1 MKERLYRWQ
10 AYMEEGEMEDRSTDI
25 TICHRNLVPP
35 PLVVPIGARRDA
47 QVSRARKA
55 SPGKY

>member
-1 MKERLYRWQ
+1 
-10 AYMEEGEMEDRSTDI
+10 MEEGEMEDRRTDI

-35 PLVVPIGARRDA
+35 PLVVPIGACRDA

>member
-1 MKERLYRWQ
+1 
-10 AYMEEGEMEDRSTDI
+10 MEEREMEDRSTDI

-35 PLVVPIGARRDA
+35 PLVVPIGARCDA

-55 SPGKY
+55 SPSKY